1 MFTDMVNVTDEA
13 LVMQVVRNY
22 FPRWD
27 KGEEIGDEDKSEE
40 SSEIGSK
47 RSSGQEKGEILTCAK
62 TASSFYEYCRK
73 VKAARESSFSAK
85 WDEKLQREAIK
96 EHREEM
102 EDEEKRKREDG
113 STENDAENKK
123 RNFDSDIM
131 NGCWGGSFGVDELQT
146 STPV

>member
-13 LVMQVVRNY
+13 LVMPVVRNY
-22 FPRWD
+22 FPRCD
-27 KGEEIGDEDKSEE
+27 KVEEIGAEDKREQ

-62 TASSFYEYCRK
+62 RASSFYDYCRK
-73 VKAARESSFSAK
+73 VKAARESLFRIK
-85 WDEKLQREAIK
+85 WDETLQGEAIK
-96 EHREEM
+96 HHKEEM